1 MRGAAR
7 ATVVLGVGLV
17 LGGCGILPAVGVP
30 TWVPLIGRSNSTKLA
45 PASRVEPPRMA
56 PMLSRGVAPDGDQPP
71 PVDRVVC
78 VVNNDAI
85 TLYELEEYEAHLLY
99 ESKEAPPEGAA
110 REAFR
115 KQILDRFVEDRL
127 QLQQAEREKLA
138 IDDLDVSER
147 LAEVMKRLNAQNEKE
162 LDEKLK
168 EQGLS
173 LESAKKRVRNRLLVD
188 RVVNRR
194 VRLRV
199 SVTEPEIDRYLE
211 QNREKLEVGLGFEA
225 SHILFVPPADSGDDG
240 WEAARRRAEEASAQL
255 LAGAPFAQVA
265 SQTSD
270 DPSGKDGGRLGKLK
284 RGELAPEIEATILQL
299 RPGDVSAPFRSGVG
313 YHIFR
318 LDSREVLTGEAMSQA
333 RGQVRD
339 ILFRDKY
346 EARLKEW
353 LGELRQR
360 AIIDVRL

>member
-1 MRGAAR
+1 VRGAAR
-7 ATVVLGVGLV
+7 AAAPVALALA
-17 LGGCGILPAVGVP
+17 LGGCGILPALGVP
-30 TWVPLIGRSNSTKLA
+30 TWVPLIGGASSGKLA
-45 PASRVEPPRMA
+45 ATRAEPPRTA
-56 PMLSRGVAPDGDQPP
+56 PLLSRGVAPDGEQTP

-99 ESKEAPPEGAA
+99 ESKESPPEGEA

-115 KQILDRFVEDRL
+115 KQILDRFVDDRL

-138 IDDLDVSER
+138 VDDIDINER
-147 LAEVMKRLNAQNEKE
+147 MAEVMKRLSAQNEKE
-162 LDEKLK
+162 LDDKLK

-188 RVVNRR
+188 RIVSRR

-199 SVTEPEIDRYLE
+199 SVTEQEVDRYLE

-240 WEAARRRAEEASAQL
+240 WQTARRRADEASARL
-255 LAGAPFAQVA
+255 LGGEEFAEVA
-265 SQTSD
+265 RQTSD

-284 RGELAPEIEATILQL
+284 RGELAPEIEATILRL
-299 RPGDVSAPFRSGVG
+299 RTGEVSTPFRSGVG

-318 LDSREVLTGEAMSQA
+318 LDSREMLGGEALTQA

-339 ILFRDKY
+339 ILFREKY
-346 EARLKEW
+346 DARLKEW